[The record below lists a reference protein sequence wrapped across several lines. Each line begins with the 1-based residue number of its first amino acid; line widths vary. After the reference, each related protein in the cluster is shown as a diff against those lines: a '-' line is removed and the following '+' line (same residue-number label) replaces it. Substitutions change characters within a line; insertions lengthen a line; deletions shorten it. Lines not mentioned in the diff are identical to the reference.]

1 MRKLKLGSDVVIG
14 GVCSGISKY
23 FKIDVVWLRLAFLLP
38 VFFTEFPIILI
49 YFILWIVLDC
59 NSE

>member
-1 MRKLKLGSDVVIG
+1 MRKFKLGSDVVIC

-23 FKIDVVWLRLAFLLP
+23 FKIDVVWVRLTFLLMS
-38 VFFTEFPIILI
+38 FFTEFPIILI
-49 YFILWIVLDC
+49 YFILWIVLD